1 MFESSGRIVNQLRY
15 ISCSWSNGT
24 ILVRCQFFINWSKD
38 PVQYQKQKQQQ
49 QKNTSASCFV
59 VTNKIKH
66 WVA

>member
-38 PVQYQKQKQQQ
+38 PVQYQKK
-49 QKNTSASCFV
+49 KNKKPSASCFV

>member
-15 ISCSWSNGT
+15 ISCSWPKGT

-38 PVQYQKQKQQQ
+38 PVQYQKN
-49 QKNTSASCFV
+49 KNTSASCFV